1 MKNRLLGYLTSAA
14 LVISSFTAVSAFADV
29 PDKFETGE
37 NSAVCFDFTSE
48 SNCAEYISAASAS
61 GSGTLS
67 VRPSNTGGF
76 GVYADFGKGDD
87 SGEPT
92 VTFGTNIDVGKY
104 KFAKIVYGYQTV
116 RNTLSD
122 DENPLT
128 AYIRLGE
135 GVKNKI
141 AEIAHD
147 GSGLTAADGNSYDK
161 KQFTVSAREKAFV
174 STVLELDS
182 TGISGE
188 VPVTYCPGSSPVNA
202 SVRVSAVIKY
212 IAFFETKEA
221 AVNFDISV
229 KGAVSDFGKG
239 EEFDAVANPLERK
252 VYMDLPN
259 LYIRAE
265 ELTED
270 NVKLTVPDSHAH
282 IVSQTV
288 NTDNLTIDYVIKSF
302 DSNEYTWQLVVN
314 CKQADDENKALMVRS
329 LNEITAEN
337 AAGVISEWSWLM
349 SDISPEYAALPFDAA
364 DAFALAMIANA
375 GNVSADTIV
384 DMLKNESFLAEIKTA
399 DADKLAD
406 VVDKFGYSSH
416 SLWNMYQTMLS
427 DDERSAASVRILA
440 SANYDAFRQNIILG
454 IYGVCINGEYVRYM
468 VENNLSAFGYTA
480 ETYKALTD
488 KTDDLERVYKR
499 ITGLEVESVSD
510 IAKQLESAV
519 AFVGKQQTEEK
530 PENVSNR
537 GGSSSRG
544 SGSGGGS
551 ISVAIPGGE
560 STDGTQPSK
569 PSAPTSNADV
579 FTDISDTSWARESIL
594 SLYKKG
600 VVNGKSSDK
609 FAPFDN
615 VKREEF
621 VKMIVIAMNINTGG
635 TDSGLSD
642 VNQSEW
648 YAPYIAAAVNAKI
661 VGGKPDGTFGIGE
674 NISREDMA
682 VIAYRA
688 AVYSLG
694 AMPGGDFDFADKDS
708 ISDYAYTAVSALYA
722 NGIVTGTN
730 GRFSPHDGATRAE
743 TAVIADRLI
752 NFAECAAAGRSN

>member
-1 MKNRLLGYLTSAA
+1 MKKRLLGYLASAA

-29 PDKFETGE
+29 PDKFETDE

-48 SNCAEYISAASAS
+48 SNCAEYISAASSS

-92 VTFGTNIDVGKY
+92 VTFGTNIDADKY

-116 RNTLSD
+116 RNTTSG

-128 AYIRLGE
+128 AYIRLGD
-135 GVKNKI
+135 GVKNNI

-147 GSGLTAADGNSYDK
+147 GSSLTTADGKTYDK
-161 KQFTVSAREKAFV
+161 KQFTVSAREKSFV

-182 TGISGE
+182 TGVSGE

-221 AVNFDISV
+221 ALSFDISV
-229 KGAVSDFGKG
+229 KGAVSEFGKG

-259 LYIRAE
+259 LYIRAG

-270 NVKLTVPDSHAH
+270 NVKLTIPDSHAH

-288 NTDNLTIDYVIKSF
+288 DADNLTIDYVIKSF

-314 CKQADDENKALMVRS
+314 CKQADDENKSLMVQF
-329 LNEITAEN
+329 LNEITKEN
-337 AAGVISEWSWLM
+337 AANVISEWSWLM
-349 SDISPEYAALPFDAA
+349 SDISPEYAALPSEAA
-364 DAFALAMIANA
+364 DAFARAMIANA
-375 GNVSADTIV
+375 GTLTVDAIADTI
-384 DMLKNESFLAEIKTA
+384 KGETFLAQLKTA
-399 DADKLAD
+399 QADKLAE
-406 VVDKFGYSSH
+406 VVDAYGYSSH
-416 SLWNMYQTMLS
+416 PLWNMYSTMLS
-427 DDERSAASVRILA
+427 DDERTAASAVILE
-440 SANYDAFRQNIILG
+440 SKNYDEFKQQVILG
-454 IYGVCINGEYVRYM
+454 LYGVCINGEYVRYL
-468 VENNLSAFGYTA
+468 VENNLAAFGYTD
-480 ETYKALTD
+480 ESYKALTD
-488 KTDDLERVYKR
+488 KTDDLERVYKK
-499 ITGLEVESVSD
+499 ITGLEADSVSD
-510 IAKQLESAV
+510 IAKQLELAV
-519 AFVGKQQTEEK
+519 ESVEKQKTEEK

-537 GGSSSRG
+537 GSSSRG

-560 STDGTQPSK
+560 STDIKQPSTVNT
-569 PSAPTSNADV
+569 PTVNDDV
-579 FTDISDTSWARESIL
+579 FSDISETSWARESIL

-600 VVNGKSSDK
+600 VVNGKSADK
-609 FAPFDN
+609 FAPLDN

-621 VKMIVIAMNINTGG
+621 VKMIVIAMKIG
-635 TDSGLSD
+635 TNSSDTSLSD
-642 VNQSEW
+642 VNKSEW
-648 YAPYIAAAVNAKI
+648 YAPYISAAVNAGI

-688 AVYSLG
+688 ATKLLG
-694 AMPGGDFDFADKDS
+694 TLSGSDADFVDKDT
-708 ISDYAYTAVSALYA
+708 ISDYAYPAVAALYQ
-722 NGIVTGTN
+722 NGIITGTN
-730 GRFSPHDGATRAE
+730 GRFSPKDGATRAE

-752 NFAECAAAGRSN
+752 TFAERVAAGRSN